1 MCIKHLQVVIATI
14 LLSLSVQSRAQPI
27 EPVFNSTFDAY
38 RDIYLDRPDFTN
50 LAPCIEYKRSR
61 YAKEKIKVIDTGV
74 QRDNFID
81 VMDKDLFLER
91 FENSP
96 LYTQLTNKNY
106 YYTDN
111 IELGRINGQ
120 LDLLDIGGNNKINDI
135 TYKFNSVY
143 ARKQYGHELI
153 ELDRFGMLE
162 TLNLVLDDREKS
174 EEILDALYSDYSE
187 KVKNDIKLKGTDIYF
202 SYVRFDGLLFEMWGR
217 NDIHE
222 LEHCRFDMLSN
233 LTIH

>member
-1 MCIKHLQVVIATI
+1 MYTRYLQLFSTVI
-14 LLSLSVQSRAQPI
+14 LLSLSIQGKAQPI
-27 EPVFNSTFDAY
+27 APVFDSKFDAY
-38 RDIYLDRPDFTN
+38 RDIYLDPPNLTN
-50 LAPCIEYKRSR
+50 LAPCVEYKRSR
-61 YAKEKIKVIDTGV
+61 YAKKKRQIINTGV
-74 QRDNFID
+74 QRDNFIE

-96 LYTQLTNKNY
+96 LYTQLTSNNY

-111 IELGRINGQ
+111 IELG
-120 LDLLDIGGNNKINDI
+120 KINAQI
-135 TYKFNSVY
+135 KLLNIIGKNKLNSISYYFNNVY

-162 TLNLVLDDREKS
+162 TINLVLDNREKS
-174 EEILDALYSDYSE
+174 EEILNALYSDYSE
-187 KVKNDIKLKGTDIYF
+187 KVKNDIKLKDTDIYF
-202 SYVRFDGLLFEMWGR
+202 SYVRFDGLLFELWGR
-217 NDIHE
+217 NTTHE

>member
-1 MCIKHLQVVIATI
+1 MYLKHLQAISTI
-14 LLSLSVQSRAQPI
+14 IFLSLSTQSKAQPI
-27 EPVFNSTFDAY
+27 EPVFDSKFDAY

-50 LAPCIEYKRSR
+50 LGPCVEYKRSR

-74 QRDNFID
+74 QRDNFIE

-91 FENSP
+91 LKNSP
-96 LYTQLTNKNY
+96 LYTQLTSDNY
-106 YYTDN
+106 YYVND
-111 IELGRINGQ
+111 IELGKINGQ
-120 LDLLDIGGNNKINDI
+120 ISFLNISDRNKLNSIS
-135 TYKFNSVY
+135 YHFNSVH

-162 TLNLVLDDREKS
+162 TLNLVLDDRKKS
-174 EEILDALYSDYSE
+174 EEILNMLYSDYSE
-187 KVKNDIKLKGTDIYF
+187 KVKNDIKLKDTDIYF
-202 SYVRFDGLLFEMWGR
+202 SYVRFDGLLFELWGR
-217 NDIHE
+217 NTTHE

>member
-1 MCIKHLQVVIATI
+1 MYTRYLQLFSTVI
-14 LLSLSVQSRAQPI
+14 LLTLSVQSKAQPI
-27 EPVFNSTFDAY
+27 EPVFDSKFDAY

-50 LAPCIEYKRSR
+50 LGPCVEYKRSR

-74 QRDNFID
+74 QRDDFID

-96 LYTQLTNKNY
+96 LYTQLTSDNY
-106 YYTDN
+106 YYVND
-111 IELGRINGQ
+111 IELGKINGQ
-120 LDLLDIGGNNKINDI
+120 ISFLNISGRNKLNDI
-135 TYKFNSVY
+135 TYSFNSVH

-174 EEILDALYSDYSE
+174 EEILNALYSDYSE
-187 KVKNDIKLKGTDIYF
+187 KVKNDVKLKDTDIYF
-202 SYVRFDGLLFEMWGR
+202 SYVRFDGLLFELWGR
-217 NDIHE
+217 NTTHE
-222 LEHCRFDMLSN
+222 LEHCRFDMLSS
-233 LTIH
+233 LKIH